1 MRSTVSLRRGVGVL
15 YAGVVVFVGL
25 AAFTARSIWTAWQE
39 RSGDGRAEAVF
50 NLVAERT
57 PLRPTDAPGAMA
69 WLRLELDRFGR
80 REGDGARVP
89 RYASFAASGDRVP
102 ASLAPLLAVMRT
114 AMDAAPGGPGSNRDV
129 PLTGSG
135 SSDAPLAGPGLGS
148 GAPAAHASLREQ
160 HVFEVGDRP
169 VIVTRRKPGTDA
181 ERAPSDAFVGRVAAP
196 LVQAVGAIDR
206 AIAAAPLP
214 LVPGDRAPRPVRLY
228 AVSEDGTLVSVPWPD
243 RQKPDAAAHELAL
256 LSGRPGHPAFAP
268 EEFFFAFD
276 PAAAQ
281 PQAAYSGFY
290 LDVGGRGLVSTILV
304 PFATPDG
311 RHGVLA
317 LDLAFEIDWRAL
329 ARGVAPPVIGAAI
342 DLEDPR
348 AASWTAFAAALALD
362 TPGPLR
368 TALTALARTAVP
380 GGPEGPGGSG
390 GPGGPGGPGADDAS
404 PLRHGIV
411 EATGA
416 VAAFQVSDR
425 TWLLMLFP
433 ETSPAFPVVP
443 VALLVG
449 VLALL
454 FAGFEANRRRAD
466 AERRKAE
473 RAFAEKQNLLDT
485 MQVPLVV
492 VDPNTDVIVSSNRAA
507 EAIGVRAGSR
517 FAELVWPDAR
527 ARAHYQRMQVATP
540 APRRAYGVP
549 VAIRDDDGQTVERYA
564 VVRSV
569 AVTAPIEALAAD
581 ERHRLGVVFVLD
593 READLGILAADLA
606 AEAHREERR
615 RLAGLLS
622 HGVDALARVL
632 EHLLR
637 TPDRVGDRAGET
649 AGEKAG
655 DRAGDK
661 TGGQSDA
668 AAGDPRAFA
677 AWLSEYLE
685 RRLTVTA
692 WLLDHWDAVPPLPRE
707 SVIDGVQ
714 ASATLAR
721 LSSVF
726 EAARRDRALRAR
738 LHWDNGTLAGL
749 GHGAVLEVAIDWP
762 ADYVVTC
769 PVRGGFGLFV
779 GELVTNAVRHGRP
792 ATRPCVRISCD
803 RVRKE
808 LTLLVEN
815 TIDPAAPAG
824 PGDTYG
830 GLQILRAMAR
840 LFEWTEIACGP
851 AGERFVAQWSLPASE
866 RGGRDDAD

>member
-1 MRSTVSLRRGVGVL
+1 MCSTVSLRRGVGVL

-39 RSGDGRAEAVF
+39 RSGDGRAAAVF
-50 NLVAERT
+50 DLVAERT

-80 REGDGARVP
+80 REPDGARAT

-102 ASLAPLLAVMRT
+102 EVLAPLLAVMRA
-114 AMDAAPGGPGSNRDV
+114 AMAAAPGTGDAGGADGAGGAGGADGP
-129 PLTGSG
+129 SG
-135 SSDAPLAGPGLGS
+135 SDVPLAGPGPGR

-160 HVFEVGDRP
+160 HVLEVGDRS
-169 VIVTRRKPGTDA
+169 VIVTRRKLATDA
-181 ERAPSDAFVGRVAAP
+181 ERAPSDAFVRRVAQP
-196 LVQAVGAIDR
+196 IVQAVAAIDR

-214 LVPGDRAPRPVRLY
+214 IVPGDRPPRPVRLY
-228 AVSEDGTLVSVPWPD
+228 AVSEDGTLVSAPWPD
-243 RQKPDAAAHELAL
+243 RAEPDAAAHELAL

-268 EEFFFAFD
+268 EEFFFGFD
-276 PAAAQ
+276 PAAAE

-290 LDVGGRGLVSTILV
+290 LDVGGRGLVATILV

-329 ARGVAPPVIGAAI
+329 ARGVASPVIGAAI
-342 DLEDPR
+342 DLPGSQV
-348 AASWTAFAAALALD
+348 ASWPALAAAL
-362 TPGPLR
+362 TPDAPRPLR
-368 TALTALARTAVP
+368 TALAALAAMP
-380 GGPEGPGGSG
+380 APAG
-390 GPGGPGGPGADDAS
+390 DDAS
-404 PLRHGIV
+404 PLRHGVV

-433 ETSPAFPVVP
+433 ETSPAFPVAP

-507 EAIGVRAGSR
+507 EAIGVRAASR

-527 ARAHYQRMQVATP
+527 ARAHYQRMQVATS

-549 VAIRDDDGQTVERYA
+549 VAIRDDDGNAVERYA

-593 READLGILAADLA
+593 READLGILTADIAAD
-606 AEAHREERR
+606 AHREERR

-637 TPDRVGDRAGET
+637 SPGRSDDRRDDRPDGRSE
-649 AGEKAG
+649 
-655 DRAGDK
+655 
-661 TGGQSDA
+661 
-668 AAGDPRAFA
+668 DPHAFT

-692 WLLDHWDAVPPLPRE
+692 WLLDHWDAVPPLARE
-707 SVIDGVQ
+707 SVIDGAQ

-721 LSSVF
+721 LAKVF
-726 EAARRDRALRAR
+726 EAARRDRILRAR
-738 LHWDNGTLAGL
+738 LHWDNGTLAGS
-749 GHGAVLEVAIDWP
+749 GDGDVLEIAIDWP

-792 ATRPCVRISCD
+792 ATRPRVQISCD

-815 TIDPAAPAG
+815 TIEPSPDPAG
-824 PGDTYG
+824 RGDAYG
-830 GLQILRAMAR
+830 GLQIIRAMAR

-851 AGERFVAQWSLPASE
+851 SGERFVAQWSMPASE

>member
-1 MRSTVSLRRGVGVL
+1 
-15 YAGVVVFVGL
+15 
-25 AAFTARSIWTAWQE
+25 
-39 RSGDGRAEAVF
+39 
-50 NLVAERT
+50 
-57 PLRPTDAPGAMA
+57 
-69 WLRLELDRFGR
+69 
-80 REGDGARVP
+80 
-89 RYASFAASGDRVP
+89 
-102 ASLAPLLAVMRT
+102 
-114 AMDAAPGGPGSNRDV
+114 
-129 PLTGSG
+129 
-135 SSDAPLAGPGLGS
+135 
-148 GAPAAHASLREQ
+148 
-160 HVFEVGDRP
+160 
-169 VIVTRRKPGTDA
+169 
-181 ERAPSDAFVGRVAAP
+181 
-196 LVQAVGAIDR
+196 
-206 AIAAAPLP
+206 
-214 LVPGDRAPRPVRLY
+214 
-228 AVSEDGTLVSVPWPD
+228 
-243 RQKPDAAAHELAL
+243 
-256 LSGRPGHPAFAP
+256 
-268 EEFFFAFD
+268 
-276 PAAAQ
+276 
-281 PQAAYSGFY
+281 
-290 LDVGGRGLVSTILV
+290 
-304 PFATPDG
+304 
-311 RHGVLA
+311 LA

-342 DLEDPR
+342 DLPGAR
-348 AASWTAFAAALALD
+348 GASWTAFAAALGPD

-368 TALTALARTAVP
+368 TALTALARTPAP
-380 GGPEGPGGSG
+380 GGDE
-390 GPGGPGGPGADDAS
+390 AS

-411 EATGA
+411 ASTGA

-443 VALLVG
+443 VGLLVG

-527 ARAHYQRMQVATP
+527 ARAHYQRMQVATS

-549 VAIRDDDGQTVERYA
+549 VAIRDDEGQTVERYA

-569 AVTAPIEALAAD
+569 AVTAPIDALAAD

-593 READLGILAADLA
+593 READLGILTADLA

-637 TPDRVGDRAGET
+637 TPDRPDGRAGE
-649 AGEKAG
+649 
-655 DRAGDK
+655 RAGDK
-661 TGGQSDA
+661 ASGQSGT
-668 AAGDPRAFA
+668 AGDPRAFA

-707 SVIDGVQ
+707 VVIDGAQ

-726 EAARRDRALRAR
+726 EAARRDRTLRAR
-738 LHWDNGTLAGL
+738 LHWDNGTLAGP
-749 GHGAVLEVAIDWP
+749 GDGGVLEVAIDWP
-762 ADYVVTC
+762 AEYVVTC

-792 ATRPCVRISCD
+792 STQPRVQIRCD

-815 TIDPAAPAG
+815 TIDPSPDPAG
-824 PGDTYG
+824 SGDAYG

-840 LFEWTEIACGP
+840 LFEWSEIACGP
-851 AGERFVAQWSLPASE
+851 SGERFVAQWSMPASE